1 MQIRTVQSGA
11 MPKAVQILSDKVL
24 VNTEVKVISI
34 PNIGGNGEET
44 EMYEYTQAEY
54 TKNEYIA
61 LLNEQVTD
69 TELALTELYEGL
81 IL

>member
-11 MPKAVQILSDKVL
+11 MPKDIRILSDKVL
-24 VNTEVKVISI
+24 IASDIKTLQI

-44 EMYEYTQAEY
+44 EMYEYTQTEY
-54 TKNEYIA
+54 TKDEYIG

-81 IL
+81 IS

>member
-1 MQIRTVQSGA
+1 MQKRTVQSGG
-11 MPKAVQILSDKVL
+11 MPLDTQILSDKVL
-24 VNTEVKVISI
+24 INTDIKVINI

-44 EMYEYTQAEY
+44 DMYEYTQIEY
-54 TKNEYIA
+54 TKDEYIA

-81 IL
+81 VS

>member
-1 MQIRTVQSGA
+1 MQKRTVQSGG
-11 MPKAVQILSDKVL
+11 MPLNIQILSDKVL
-24 VNTEVKVISI
+24 VNTDVKVINI

-44 EMYEYTQAEY
+44 DMYEYTQTEY
-54 TKNEYIA
+54 TKDEYIA

-81 IL
+81 MS

>member
-1 MQIRTVQSGA
+1 MQKRTVQSGG
-11 MPKAVQILSDKVL
+11 MPLNIQILSDKVL
-24 VNTEVKVISI
+24 VNTDIKVINI

-44 EMYEYTQAEY
+44 DMYEYTQTEY
-54 TKNEYIA
+54 TKDEYIA

-81 IL
+81 IS

>member
-1 MQIRTVQSGA
+1 MQKRTVQSGG
-11 MPKAVQILSDKVL
+11 MPLNIQILSDKVL
-24 VNTEVKVISI
+24 VNTDIKVINI

-44 EMYEYTQAEY
+44 DMYEYTQTEY
-54 TKNEYIA
+54 TKDEYIA

-81 IL
+81 MS

>member
-1 MQIRTVQSGA
+1 MQTRTVQSGA

-24 VNTEVKVISI
+24 VNTDVKVLNI

-44 EMYEYTQAEY
+44 EMYEYTQTEY

-81 IL
+81 IS